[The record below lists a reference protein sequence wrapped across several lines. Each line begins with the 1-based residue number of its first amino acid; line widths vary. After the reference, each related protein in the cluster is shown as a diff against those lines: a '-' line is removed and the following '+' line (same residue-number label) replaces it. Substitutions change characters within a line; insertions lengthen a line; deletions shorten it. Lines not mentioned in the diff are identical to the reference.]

1 MLGGYMNKVLRI
13 NLTTGEIRTE
23 PLDLNMARKF
33 LGGRGFASY
42 TLYKELK
49 KGIDPLGPEN
59 KLIMASGPLAGLFHP
74 CSSKITFAAKSPLT
88 GIYGDSN
95 MGGHLAAELKY
106 AGYDM
111 VIFEGSS
118 NKPVY
123 IVIDDDKV
131 EIRDAS
137 HLWGKGTIETEKQL
151 KDELGDDFQIAVIG
165 PAGENL
171 VKVAIIRHDFGR
183 ESGRTGVGAVMGSK
197 KIKAIAV
204 RGTKS
209 IPVADF
215 DEYLRIGKEMF
226 KSLMSSPIFP
236 EFQRYGTTM
245 VVDWVNE
252 IGAFPTRNF
261 ATGYHENYKEL
272 NGTAM
277 KERVWIHD
285 KACGFCPIACGNYS
299 RVEYKGKTYYV
310 EGPEYETIG
319 MIGGCCVMPS
329 IYEVTYGNY
338 VCDNLGLDTISTGAI
353 IAFAYECYE
362 KGIITKNDTNGLELR
377 WGDIES
383 FAKLAEMI
391 AKREGIG
398 NILAEG
404 VKKAAESFG
413 KDSIKFAMQVKGMEI
428 SAYESHWA
436 PAMLLAYATCDIG
449 AHHNR
454 AWAITYDIEVGR
466 EKITKDKAERVVFLQ
481 HARPM
486 FDALGVCRLTWVECG
501 LNLEYY
507 AKIYSAVTG
516 WETTLNDLLKCA
528 ERAWNQNRLFAIRE
542 IPDFGRKYDYPPAR
556 WMEEPAISG
565 PTKGRLIP
573 KEDVDKLLDFY
584 YEVRGWDKYGR
595 PTPEKIKELELEVT
609 E

>member
-1 MLGGYMNKVLRI
+1 MVGGYMNKVLRI
-13 NLTTGEIRTE
+13 NLSSGDIRTE
-23 PLDLNMARKF
+23 PLDMEMARKF

-42 TLYKELK
+42 ILYKELK
-49 KGIDPLGPEN
+49 KGVDPLGPEN
-59 KLIMASGPLAGLFHP
+59 KLVMASGPLSGLFHP

-88 GIYGDSN
+88 GLYGDSN
-95 MGGHLAAELKY
+95 MGGHMASELKY

-111 VIFEGSS
+111 VIFEGAAD
-118 NKPVY
+118 KPVY

-137 HLWGKGTIETEKQL
+137 HLWGKGTIETEKLL
-151 KDELGDDFQIAVIG
+151 KKELGEDFQVAVIG

-183 ESGRTGVGAVMGSK
+183 ESGRTGIGAVMGSK

-209 IPVADF
+209 IPVANF
-215 DEYLRIGKEMF
+215 DEYLKLGKEMF
-226 KSLMSSPIFP
+226 KSVMANEVFP
-236 EFQRYGTTM
+236 ELQRYGTPM

-252 IGAFPTRNF
+252 IGAFPTKNF
-261 ATGYHENYKEL
+261 STGYHEKHKEM
-272 NGTAM
+272 NGPTM
-277 KERVWIHD
+277 RERVVVHD
-285 KACGFCPIACGNYS
+285 KACGFCPIACGKYS
-299 RVEYKGKTYYV
+299 VVEYNGKKYYV

-319 MIGGCCVMPS
+319 MIGGSNTMPS

-338 VCDNLGLDTISTGAI
+338 VCDDLGLDTISTGGI
-353 IAFAYECYE
+353 IAFATECYE
-362 KGIITKNDTNGLELR
+362 KGIITKEDTGGLELK
-377 WGDIES
+377 WGDIDV
-383 FAKLAEMI
+383 FIKLAEMI

-404 VKKAAESFG
+404 TKKAAERFG
-413 KDSIKFAMQVKGMEI
+413 KDAIKFAMQVKGMEI

-436 PAMLLAYATCDIG
+436 PSMLLAYATCDIG

-466 EKITKDKAERVVFLQ
+466 DKISKDKAEKVVYLQ
-481 HARPM
+481 HVRPM
-486 FDALGVCRLTWVECG
+486 FDALGVCRFTWVECG
-501 LNLEYY
+501 IDLEYY
-507 AKIYSAVTG
+507 AKLYSAVTG
-516 WETTLNDLLKCA
+516 WETSLDELLKAA

-556 WMEEPAISG
+556 WMEEPATSG
-565 PTKGRLIP
+565 PSKGKLVP

-584 YEVRGWDKYGR
+584 YEVRGWDKSGR
-595 PTPEKIKELELEVT
+595 PTPEKIKELGLEVI